1 MKGTQS
7 MAFLSDCA
15 AHEAEIAQITRTAF
29 EKRFGT
35 GAEEVAIIA
44 GLRRAGD
51 VVVELAAQEAGEI
64 VAHAM
69 FSRVAV
75 DPPLCRV
82 AALGPVAVRI
92 DRQRAGLGDSLIRAG
107 LAACRDKGCDAAIVL
122 GDTDYYSRFGF
133 SVELA
138 RGIGCAFAGP
148 HFQALEFRPGA
159 LRGVTALAY
168 APAFQSPGL

>member
-1 MKGTQS
+1 

-15 AHEAEIAQITRTAF
+15 AHEAQIAQITRAAF

-35 GAEEVAIIA
+35 GAEEVAIVA
-44 GLRRAGD
+44 GLRKAGD
-51 VVVELAAQEAGEI
+51 VIVELAAQEGGGI

-69 FSRVAV
+69 FSRVVA

-107 LAACRDKGCDAAIVL
+107 LAACRDKGCEEAIVL
-122 GDTDYYSRFGF
+122 GDPAYYGRFGF

-138 RGIGCAFAGP
+138 RGIACTYAGS
-148 HFQALEFRPGA
+148 HFQALELRPGA
-159 LRGVTALAY
+159 LKGVTALAY
-168 APAFQSPGL
+168 APSFQSPGL

>member
-1 MKGTQS
+1 

-15 AHEAEIAQITRTAF
+15 AHEAEIAQITRAAF

-44 GLRRAGD
+44 GLRKAGD
-51 VVVELAAQEAGEI
+51 VIVELAVQEDGEI

-69 FSRVAV
+69 FSRVVA

-82 AALGPVAVRI
+82 VALGPVAVRI

-107 LAACRDKGCDAAIVL
+107 LAACEGKGCDAAIVL
-122 GDTDYYSRFGF
+122 GDPGYYGRFGF
-133 SVELA
+133 SVERA

-148 HFQALEFRPGA
+148 HFQALEFRPGT
-159 LRGVTALAY
+159 LGGVTTLAY
-168 APAFQSPGL
+168 AAAFQSPGL

>member
-1 MKGTQS
+1 MNTAQS
-7 MAFLSDCA
+7 AAFLTDCSA
-15 AHEAEIAQITRTAF
+15 YRAEIAQIVRAAF
-29 EKRFGT
+29 KGRFGT
-35 GAEEVAIIA
+35 GDEEVAIIA
-44 GLRRAGD
+44 GLRASGD
-51 VVVELAAQEAGEI
+51 VIVELAMQEGGQI

-69 FSRVAV
+69 FSPVAA

-122 GDTDYYSRFGF
+122 GDPGYYGRFGF

-138 RGIGCAFAGP
+138 RGIGCASAGP
-148 HFQALEFRPGA
+148 HFQALEFWPGA
-159 LRGVTALAY
+159 LGGVTALAY